1 MLNNDK
7 VIGKIVKIEGIHVL
21 IEITEKDIANKI
33 SLFMGSGDF
42 AVSINKLL
50 FSVLPSGKKVV
61 GRITKI
67 FDRNM
72 FDQNSIFI
80 NASDRFLIEADLI
93 GIHDD
98 YLKKFDSGINHF
110 PIIGSEVYA
119 VNERIQKSVLD
130 IGSKWRIEVGRS
142 FNDPNIYISAN
153 PDILFGKHLGVF
165 GNTGTG
171 KTCTLASVIQGIKR
185 RIYNNSDGSKSE
197 INPKII
203 IFDSN
208 SEYDRAFASEEFK
221 VKIITKQELKLPHY
235 HLNFSEYYKFLGA
248 SQGVQAPVLKA
259 SIKQLRAK
267 NKDDKKFKLS
277 DVPTEIRKY
286 LMAQAEKGADNER
299 NKTFSFSQWYGWN
312 ATMINRIERLIEDE
326 DLINMIE
333 TDQNTVEEILQS
345 DDEVILI
352 QADFNKDEL
361 DIVMFLFSK
370 LIYEWSTKNR
380 DNEHKNHVLILFEE
394 AHRYINEDDAE
405 EYKLG
410 NYYIE
415 RLAREGRKFG
425 ISLII
430 SSQRPSEL
438 SQTVVSQCNSFIV
451 HRITNKKDFDVI
463 NKILSTNNQNL
474 LSIIPGLEKQYA
486 IVIGEAFG
494 YSDVIKLF
502 DANPTPKSDD
512 PEVISNWKNNSAK
525 VISEV
530 NSKLDKESTL
540 DEFVLEIVGSAKN
553 SNLDIDD
560 D

>member
-1 MLNNDK
+1 MLINEK
-7 VIGKIVKIEGIHVL
+7 VIGKIVKIEGIHILV
-21 IEITEKDIANKI
+21 EITEKDIANKI
-33 SLFMGSGDF
+33 FLFMGSGDF

-50 FSVLPSGKKVV
+50 FSVLPNGKKVI

-72 FDQNSIFI
+72 FDQSSIFV
-80 NASDRFLIEADLI
+80 NSSERFLIEADLI

-98 YLKKFDSGINHF
+98 FLKKFDLGLNHY

-119 VNERIQKSVLD
+119 VNKRIQKTVLD
-130 IGSKWRIEVGRS
+130 IGSKWRIEIGRS
-142 FNDPNIYISAN
+142 FNDPNISISAN

-171 KTCTLASVIQGIKR
+171 KTCTVASIIQGIKR
-185 RIYNNSDGSKSE
+185 RIFNNTDGIKSE

-208 SEYDRAFASEEFK
+208 SEYDRAFSNGEFK
-221 VKIITKQELKLPHY
+221 VKVITKQELKLPHY

-259 SIKQLRAK
+259 SIKQLRA
-267 NKDDKKFKLS
+267 NNNQEKKFKLS
-277 DVPTEIRKY
+277 DVPTEIKRY
-286 LMAQAEKGADNER
+286 LMTQAEKGADNER
-299 NKTFSFSQWYGWN
+299 NRTFSFSQWYGWN

-326 DLINMIE
+326 DLISIIE
-333 TDQNTVEEILQS
+333 TDQNTVEQILQS
-345 DDEVILI
+345 EDEVILI

-361 DIVMFLFSK
+361 DIIMFLFSK

-380 DNEHKNHVLILFEE
+380 DHEKQEHILILFEE

-410 NYYIE
+410 NFYIE

-438 SQTVVSQCNSFIV
+438 SATVVSQCNSFIV
-451 HRITNKKDFDVI
+451 HRITNKNDFDVI
-463 NKILSTNNQNL
+463 NKILSTNNKNL

-494 YSDVIKLF
+494 YSDVIKVF

-512 PEVISNWKNNSAK
+512 PEVISNWKNKSVINVIDANNK
-525 VISEV
+525 VDSE
-530 NSKLDKESTL
+530 NAL
-540 DEFVLEIVGSAKN
+540 DEFVKGIIDNTKS
-553 SNLDIDD
+553 SNHNTNDD
-560 D
+560 